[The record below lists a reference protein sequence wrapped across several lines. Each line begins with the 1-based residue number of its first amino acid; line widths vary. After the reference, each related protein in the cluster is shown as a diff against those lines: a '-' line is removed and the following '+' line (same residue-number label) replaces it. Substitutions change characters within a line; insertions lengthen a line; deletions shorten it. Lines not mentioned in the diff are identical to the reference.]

1 MIIVLILFILYF
13 EKSNYNIPKSSFILI
28 EV

>member
-13 EKSNYNIPKSSFILI
+13 EKNNYNFPKSSFILI